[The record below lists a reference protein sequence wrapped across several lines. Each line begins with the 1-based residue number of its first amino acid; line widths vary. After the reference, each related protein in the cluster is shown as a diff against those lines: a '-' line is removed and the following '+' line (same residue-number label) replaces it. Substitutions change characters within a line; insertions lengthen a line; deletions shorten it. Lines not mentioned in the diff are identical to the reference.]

1 MPPVFLLVAP
11 LGKSCVKGFICILAA
26 AHNFLQDIAPILETK
41 TDPQGFL
48 QSVIELLRMMI
59 V

>member
-11 LGKSCVKGFICILAA
+11 LYRSCVKGFICILAT
-26 AHNFLQDIAPILETK
+26 AHNFLQDTAPILETK
-41 TDPQGFL
+41 IDPQSFL
-48 QSVIELLRMMI
+48 QSVIELLCMMI